1 MGFSHVVRLAATT
14 ATSGVSPTYKL
25 TLIVRHTDR
34 RKMKLSLICVLLG
47 CVVVATA
54 TPAVSRH
61 RRGLFDDFKTFV
73 TKSIGH
79 VKETLTDIHKRINV
93 QSERAP
99 EDVQMT
105 VKALNVDEKLNDAGN
120 KLKELRSKVQDEL
133 TKKVDTVKALN
144 VDEKLTDAKNKLKEV
159 QDELAKKV
167 DTAKQNLKRIKQN
180 IKGITDRVSRK
191 SGTARYYG

>member
-93 QSERAP
+93 QSERAL
-99 EDVQMT
+99 EDVQM
-105 VKALNVDEKLNDAGN
+105 
-120 KLKELRSKVQDEL
+120 
-133 TKKVDTVKALN
+133 TVKALN